1 MSNNF
6 IERIKI
12 EKNLFRNKKSQREDF
27 MKNLKKNPKLLE
39 NFSNDRLKKILQYY
53 LEENEKK
60 REILKKLT
68 N

>member
-12 EKNLFRNKKSQREDF
+12 EKNLFRNKKSQKEDF
-27 MKNLKKNPKLLE
+27 MKNLEKNPKLLE